1 MPRVRVALLVA
12 IAVIASAGSA
22 AAQKRVRVT
31 MASDGTQ
38 TIGVLQSITDT
49 SLVLRSENG
58 LLSFSPRNLARIEQS
73 AGRKPNVTMGVV
85 GLVAGAAVG
94 GVIGCAVNS
103 DSYGVFC
110 GGQDDTKV
118 VVGASLGGIAGGLLG
133 ALLFKR
139 ERWEPFS
146 R

>member
-1 MPRVRVALLVA
+1 MRRVRIALLVV
-12 IAVIASAGSA
+12 IAVVASAGSA

-31 MASDGTQ
+31 MARSGTQ
-38 TIGVLQSITDT
+38 TIGILQSLTDT
-49 SLVLRSENG
+49 SLVLRSDNG
-58 LLSFSPRNLARIEQS
+58 LLSFSAQNIARIEQS

-118 VVGASLGGIAGGLLG
+118 VVGASLGGFTGGLLG

-139 ERWEPFS
+139 ERWEPLPQ
-146 R
+146 

>member
-118 VVGASLGGIAGGLLG
+118 VVGASLGGIAGGMLG